1 MNINMA
7 MVISEGS
14 PTLPTLQL
22 TTLSVHRSLPRF
34 LFQGLSFL
42 SFSKVSFLLQGLSF
56 LFQGLS
62 VLFQGVSHRGPCF
75 LFLLRCS
82 WLHVGSYNFPI
93 HALNKF
99 SIQVSLT
106 ILSLR
111 NGKRRPAG
119 GNFNLIIF
127 SGISCSRDLKSGV
140 FLILPIFWNLML
152 KMAKLSLFVVFK
164 ILGKSLQRIT
174 LQKQNSW
181 SLWKQSRWIKINLQ
195 AASSGNP
202 TPIEHTEFYQERWEK
217 INTWF
222 DPFTFISLFNSF

>member
-1 MNINMA
+1 MNINMT
-7 MVISEGS
+7 MVISGGS

-140 FLILPIFWNLML
+140 FFNMTHILELDAENGKVEPVCGFQDSWQVFATNYSPET
-152 KMAKLSLFVVFK
+152 KLL
-164 ILGKSLQRIT
+164 IT
-174 LQKQNSW
+174 LEAIKVDKN
-181 SLWKQSRWIKINLQ
+181 QSPGCQ
-195 AASSGNP
+195 
-202 TPIEHTEFYQERWEK
+202 
-217 INTWF
+217 
-222 DPFTFISLFNSF
+222 